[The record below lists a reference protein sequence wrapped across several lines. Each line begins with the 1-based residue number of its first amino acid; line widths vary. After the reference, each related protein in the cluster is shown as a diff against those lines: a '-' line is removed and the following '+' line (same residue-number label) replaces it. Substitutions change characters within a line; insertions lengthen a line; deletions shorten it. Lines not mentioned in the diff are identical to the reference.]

1 MKILNVYRSEPD
13 DTTKKLIEIV
23 NRDRESET
31 FDLNVDSPDYD
42 ALVDKIYEA
51 DQVISWW

>member
-1 MKILNVYRSEPD
+1 MKILNIYRSEPD
-13 DTTKKLIEIV
+13 DTTKKLVEIV
-23 NRDRESET
+23 NRDRESDS

-42 ALVDKIYEA
+42 ALVDKIFAA